1 MESTFSTI
9 GTTVRND
16 LLHLDGVI
24 KFSPNRRFATIF
36 SEGNPADTIFYV
48 ESGLV
53 KLFKRGDE
61 SKEIIIDIVSPGQ
74 IFGEHALG
82 TEATRSVSA
91 EVLHE
96 GVIYVI
102 PREIFVRACDEYP
115 PLWRQL
121 SEMLI
126 ARKKELE
133 RKIEL
138 LCLHDVEYRI
148 LFYLCELAG
157 TFGVKLNN
165 QEFSISLSQGEL
177 ASLIGATRETT
188 STTLNG
194 LARRG
199 LIRLGRRQLIVISPE
214 DMRLAAKNHAA
225 RAAGSSSR

>member
-1 MESTFSTI
+1 MDSTLSSI
-9 GTTVRND
+9 AVTVRND
-16 LLHLDGVI
+16 LLHRDGVT
-24 KFSPNRRFATIF
+24 KFSPNRRFSTIF
-36 SEGNPADTIFYV
+36 SEASPADTIFFV

-74 IFGEHALG
+74 IFGEQALG
-82 TEATRSVSA
+82 ADGTRSSSA

-96 GVIYVI
+96 GIIYVI
-102 PREIFVRACDEYP
+102 PRDIFVRACEEHP
-115 PLWRQL
+115 PLWCQL
-121 SEMLI
+121 CEMLI
-126 ARKKELE
+126 ARKRELE

-148 LFYLCELAG
+148 LFYLNELAA

-165 QEFSISLSQGEL
+165 QEFSIPLSQGEL

-199 LIRLGRRQLIVISPE
+199 LIRLGRRQLIVISPD
-214 DMRLAAKNHAA
+214 DMRLAADNRVTTAA
-225 RAAGSSSR
+225 SN